1 MIEFEFESVVNL
13 RVQWTRNVMICCI
26 SHVCKLSTTS
36 RGAAANVHTELQV
49 AKLAL
54 SPPHNT
60 THHTPHTR
68 QPAPVSIP
76 LCTPSHS
83 TTMTSTIGIPI
94 KLLNEST
101 VSEIAKCLRRPALC
115 LQELSQLTRD
125 ATGPPS
131 HG

>member
-60 THHTPHTR
+60 THHITPHTTYETTGTSLYTPLYTLTLHDHDFHNR
-68 QPAPVSIP
+68 NPHQAPQRVNR
-76 LCTPSHS
+76 
-83 TTMTSTIGIPI
+83 
-94 KLLNEST
+94 K
-101 VSEIAKCLRRPALC
+101 
-115 LQELSQLTRD
+115 
-125 ATGPPS
+125 
-131 HG
+131 